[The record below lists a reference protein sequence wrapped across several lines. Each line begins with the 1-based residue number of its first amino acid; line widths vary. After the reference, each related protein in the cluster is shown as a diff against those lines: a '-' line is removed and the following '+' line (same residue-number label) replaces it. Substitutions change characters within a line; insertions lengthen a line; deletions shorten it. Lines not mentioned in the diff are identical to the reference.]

1 MRLKQ
6 IVSVLALLTISGCS
20 LLQQAP
26 REVEIVTKPIK
37 IDIVQPVLPRSID
50 LKEPKWYVVSDAKI
64 IENCLKNTETKKPDC
79 KLGREDLYPEG
90 YTYLDKFIDDIK
102 KKHGGDIV
110 FYAMTVA
117 DYELMSYNTQE
128 IKRYINQ
135 LGEVIVYYRN
145 VTINDEQAGAVE
157 IKVEKQ
163 DVDKN

>member
-6 IVSVLALLTISGCS
+6 LASILLIPIILSSCS
-20 LLQQAP
+20 LLGQRQV
-26 REVEIVTKPIK
+26 EVVTKPVK
-37 IDIVQPVLPRSID
+37 IDIAQPTMPRPID

-64 IENCLKNTETKKPDC
+64 IEACLKDPETGKSDC
-79 KLGREDLYPEG
+79 KLGREDKYPEG

-110 FYAMTVA
+110 FVAMSVA

-145 VTINDEQAGAVE
+145 VTMNDEQLEAIG
-157 IKVEKQ
+157 IKVGEE
-163 DVDKN
+163 NE

>member
-1 MRLKQ
+1 MPLKQ

-20 LLQQAP
+20 LLGPKQVEVITKP
-26 REVEIVTKPIK
+26 VEIE
-37 IDIVQPVLPRSID
+37 IVQPVMPRAIN

-64 IENCLKNTETKKPDC
+64 IENCLKDPDTKKPDC

-110 FYAMTVA
+110 FVAMSVE

-135 LGEVIVYYRN
+135 LGEIIVYYRN
-145 VTINDEQAGAVE
+145 VTINDKEGAAVE
-157 IKVEKQ
+157 IKVEKE
-163 DVDKN
+163 NE

>member
-1 MRLKQ
+1 MKLKT
-6 IVSVLALLTISGCS
+6 LAIAFLALTISGCS
-20 LLQQAP
+20 IFGP
-26 REVEIVTKPIK
+26 REVEVKTVPIK
-37 IDIVQPVLPRSID
+37 LDIVQPVLPRPIE

-64 IENCLKNTETKKPDC
+64 IENCLKDPETKKPNC

-110 FYAMTVA
+110 FVAMTVA
-117 DYELMSYNTQE
+117 DYELMAYNTQE

-145 VTINDEQAGAVE
+145 VTIGDEDAGAIE
-157 IKVEKQ
+157 IKVEKKENGN
-163 DVDKN
+163 D

>member
-6 IVSVLALLTISGCS
+6 LASVLLIPIILSSCS
-20 LLQQAP
+20 LLGQRQV
-26 REVEIVTKPIK
+26 EVVTKPVK
-37 IDIVQPVLPRSID
+37 IDIAQPTMPRPID

-64 IENCLKNTETKKPDC
+64 IEACLKDPETKESNC
-79 KLGREDLYPEG
+79 KLGREDKYPEG

-110 FYAMTVA
+110 FVAMSVA

-145 VTINDEQAGAVE
+145 VTMDDEQLEAIG
-157 IKVEKQ
+157 IKVGEE
-163 DVDKN
+163 NE

>member
-26 REVEIVTKPIK
+26 REVEIVTKPIA
-37 IDIVQPVLPRSID
+37 IEIVQPTLPRAID
-50 LKEPKWYVVSDAKI
+50 LKEPKWYVVSDTVI
-64 IENCLKNTETKKPDC
+64 IENCLKDPETKKSNC

-90 YTYLDKFIDDIK
+90 YTYLDKFINDIK

-110 FYAMTVA
+110 FYAMTVD
-117 DYELMSYNTQE
+117 DYELMAYNTQE

-145 VTINDEQAGAVE
+145 VTINDEKAGAVE
-157 IKVEKQ
+157 IKVEN
-163 DVDKN
+163 DNGDN

>member
-26 REVEIVTKPIK
+26 REVEIITKPVK
-37 IDIVQPVLPRSID
+37 IDVVQPVMPRALN

-64 IENCLKNTETKKPDC
+64 IENCLKNEEGESDC

-102 KKHGGDIV
+102 KTHGGDIV
-110 FYAMTVA
+110 FVAMTVE
-117 DYELMSYNTQE
+117 DYELMAYNTQE

-135 LGEVIVYYRN
+135 LGEVIIYYRN
-145 VTINDEQAGAVE
+145 VTINDEEAGAVE
-157 IKVEKQ
+157 IKVEK
-163 DVDKN
+163 DDGN

>member
-64 IENCLKNTETKKPDC
+64 IENCLKNEEGKSDC

>member
-6 IVSVLALLTISGCS
+6 IAIGFLVLTISGCS

-26 REVEIVTKPIK
+26 REVEIITKPVK
-37 IDIVQPVLPRSID
+37 IQITQPTLPRPID

-64 IENCLKNTETKKPDC
+64 IESCLKNPETKKPDC

-110 FYAMTVA
+110 FVAMSVE
-117 DYELMSYNTQE
+117 DYEMMSYNTQE

-145 VTINDEQAGAVE
+145 VTINDDQAGAVE
-157 IKVEKQ
+157 IKVEN
-163 DVDKN
+163 DNGVD

>member
-20 LLQQAP
+20 LLQQSP
-26 REVEIVTKPIK
+26 REVEIITKPIK
-37 IDIVQPVLPRSID
+37 VDIVQPVLPRAID
-50 LKEPKWYVVSDAKI
+50 LKEPKWYVVSDTKI
-64 IENCLKNTETKKPDC
+64 IEACLKDPETKKPNC
-79 KLGREDLYPEG
+79 KLGREDRYPEG

-110 FYAMTVA
+110 FYAMTVD
-117 DYELMSYNTQE
+117 DYELMAYNTQE

-145 VTINDEQAGAVE
+145 VTIDDKEAGAVG
-157 IKVEKQ
+157 IRVEEENGN
-163 DVDKN
+163 D

>member
-1 MRLKQ
+1 MRLTQ

-26 REVEIVTKPIK
+26 REVEIVTKPIA
-37 IDIVQPVLPRSID
+37 IEIVQPTLPRAID
-50 LKEPKWYVVSDAKI
+50 LKEPKWYVVSDTVI
-64 IENCLKNTETKKPDC
+64 IENCLKNPETKKSDC

-110 FYAMTVA
+110 FYAMTVD
-117 DYELMSYNTQE
+117 DYELMAYNTQE

-145 VTINDEQAGAVE
+145 VTINDEKAGAVE
-157 IKVEKQ
+157 IKVEN
-163 DVDKN
+163 DAGDN